1 MITGVLLAAG
11 AGRRFGGP
19 KLLQRLDDGRPMAV
33 AAAHNLLTGVGRA
46 LAVVRPED

>member
-19 KLLQRLDDGRPMAV
+19 KLLRLVTHLDVSRDECERAASIVSALPM
-33 AAAHNLLTGVGRA
+33 
-46 LAVVRPED
+46 